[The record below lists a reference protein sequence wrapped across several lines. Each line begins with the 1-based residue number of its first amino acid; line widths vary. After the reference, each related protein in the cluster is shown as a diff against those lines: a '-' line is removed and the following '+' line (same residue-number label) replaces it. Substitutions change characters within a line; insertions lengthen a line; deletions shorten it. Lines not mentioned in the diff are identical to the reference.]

1 MKTAQKI
8 IEIES
13 LCENISKKNT
23 EGGLLRFKVLYFVSQ
38 YENLSVSMII
48 EKLGIKKSNFA
59 LLTAQL
65 EKEGSIVIHQAEI
78 DKRCRTLSLTEK
90 GKEELDRYLNDLNDR
105 LGATETNVDE
115 ALDIILKYLNKI
127 V

>member
-1 MKTAQKI
+1 
-8 IEIES
+8 
-13 LCENISKKNT
+13 
-23 EGGLLRFKVLYFVSQ
+23 
-38 YENLSVSMII
+38 MII

-65 EKEGSIVIHQAEI
+65 EREGSIVIHQAEI

-90 GKEELDRYLNDLNDR
+90 GKEELDRYLEELNAR
-105 LGATETNVDE
+105 LGLTDVNLDD
-115 ALDIILKYLNKI
+115 ALDIILKYLNKL